1 MQMEKKM
8 QEIFREIKTNIEFR
22 RRPSLNFSAH
32 IHEDIELVYV
42 KEGSGYGDCNGKRYQ
57 LTPGSFFMAFPNQV
71 HRYTDCAPGEYLVLI
86 VKPSALLSYGEV
98 FLEGEPVS
106 ALWQGE
112 EEDRHAVFLLE
123 TALEEYKED
132 GDSPII
138 RAYLTALFGKLL
150 RHYPI
155 EKKRVSGDTVLEILQ
170 YCARHY
176 KEDLSVTTIA
186 EELKIS
192 RSSVSHIFSL
202 RIGINFCDYIN
213 GLRLSDAVFLLKN
226 KSYSI
231 TEVAERSGFSTLRT
245 FNRAFRKQYGISPS
259 LYRKNLYRT

>member
-1 MQMEKKM
+1 M

-42 KEGSGYGDCNGKRYQ
+42 KEGGGYGDCNGKRYR

-71 HRYTDCAPGEYLVLI
+71 HRYADCVPGEYLVLI

-98 FLEGEPVS
+98 FLEGEPSS
-106 ALWQGE
+106 ALWQA
-112 EEDRHAVFLLE
+112 EDENVVYLLE
-123 TALEEYKED
+123 RALAEYKEE
-132 GDSPII
+132 GDSPVI

-155 EKKRVSGDTVLEILQ
+155 EKNRVSGDTVLEILQ

-176 KEDLSVTTIA
+176 KEDLSVASIA
-186 EELKIS
+186 EELKLS

-202 RIGINFCDYIN
+202 RIGMNFCDYLN
-213 GLRLSDAVFLLKN
+213 GLRLSDAVSLLKN

-245 FNRAFRKQYGISPS
+245 FNRAFLKQYGVSPS
-259 LYRKNLYRT
+259 LYRKNLNRG